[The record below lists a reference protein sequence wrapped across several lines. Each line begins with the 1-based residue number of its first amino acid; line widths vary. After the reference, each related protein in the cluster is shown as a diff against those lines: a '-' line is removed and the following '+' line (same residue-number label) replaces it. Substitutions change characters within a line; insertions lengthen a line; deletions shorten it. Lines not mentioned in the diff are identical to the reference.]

1 MKIEASDSN
10 FFFFCGFVVVVA
22 AEVHAQFSP
31 QQMDNNKIK
40 MNERMAPK
48 RAQ

>member
-1 MKIEASDSN
+1 MNENKSKWQQL
-10 FFFFCGFVVVVA
+10 FFFCGFVVVVA

-40 MNERMAPK
+40 MNFI
-48 RAQ
+48 

>member
-1 MKIEASDSN
+1 MTAT
-10 FFFFCGFVVVVA
+10 FFLICSFVVVVA
-22 AEVHAQFSP
+22 AEVRAEFSP